1 MLDAFKRA
9 SKPAQEQ
16 AEKLQGLINIARE
29 ERGALSAMLKQIETH
44 TKTLSQSEKSLQQV
58 NEGASG
64 ATSKLE
70 ELSGKLSAIE
80 GKTRGLENVDGR
92 VKSLVDSVGQ
102 AEQTSQKLLAPDGEL
117 TKHRQALSRLSKQ
130 TIEVTANFDALKKER
145 TTLDAARDGLRQAQ
159 SEMKV
164 SADKTVALKGDF
176 DKIRAL
182 ASRLQQEHNRMKK
195 SLRTSQEDA
204 TNTTEA
210 VRDVEKKL
218 RPLAE
223 LNEFSKTTEERLT
236 TLNTL
241 AEHVMK
247 KIKVLENQKH
257 TVEHAVVESNRLSE
271 MVWNMDVQIG
281 KLNEATQQ
289 AEQADETLNRIEQ
302 VSTEISTQLEQAQ
315 ITKEGFTS
323 DLVKL
328 QKGRVDLSEF
338 VKSHTERLVIERKE
352 FDAFDRRVQAL
363 QNTMG
368 GLERGVDALSV
379 REKTVTAMGEKAEAL
394 GKQLG
399 SLSGRVEELEGRGE
413 GLTAL
418 EQRLDQAEELGRAVG
433 KQHETLLHG
442 RKELDALR
450 KELDEFYRTRAEVAK
465 SREQIGADRTAFEGF
480 LQRVDD
486 FRRHIPELDS
496 RMDAISEKLS
506 VVDEGMQ
513 KAATLVAIADD
524 LDNQMTRIA
533 AHQQLLEKINTRLN
547 SLNSL
552 SVSVDKRLEEQI
564 ARRQEAEA
572 LKNQCEGLGVQ
583 IGDAQQK
590 MQEVTGLQQKLM
602 PLFTQVASLKTQTD
616 KVAATFKESQHDAAE
631 LAAQEVRMAELAD
644 RSREVATAVDE
655 RLKQVQ
661 GVSEELGRAAG
672 IKDEL
677 AEELGRVQA
686 RQRDVTTHVKTSEE
700 QLVRVDQQLA
710 QLNQRHSQLSFADK
724 KIATFEERLSDLKTL
739 SENVERQIQM
749 LATREAFVG
758 SVKKSVD
765 EVHQIS
771 QRSRADLQHVVD
783 HRTQVDAL
791 GAQFEAALKSV
802 GKTEERMAVIEGRK
816 KLVDEVQL
824 KTNLIVNVLEDVRVN
839 LEMLTEQRAVVDH
852 VVESMARG

>member
-1 MLDAFKRA
+1 MVGDELDHRGDVLRRSSSAWAKDANAFRRISFARFSSRTSRSSSFNRSRSLVVRPGRCPA
-9 SKPAQEQ
+9 SRCACRTHCRSVSAVQPSFGTTDCSTAHSE
-16 AEKLQGLINIARE
+16 AWASRCSSTIRTARSRTSGE
-29 ERGALSAMLKQIETH
+29 NRLGRPIDPILPSNEV
-44 TKTLSQSEKSLQQV
+44 SEKP
-58 NEGASG
+58 G
-64 ATSKLE
+64 
-70 ELSGKLSAIE
+70 
-80 GKTRGLENVDGR
+80 
-92 VKSLVDSVGQ
+92 
-102 AEQTSQKLLAPDGEL
+102 
-117 TKHRQALSRLSKQ
+117 
-130 TIEVTANFDALKKER
+130 TI
-145 TTLDAARDGLRQAQ
+145 
-159 SEMKV
+159 
-164 SADKTVALKGDF
+164 
-176 DKIRAL
+176 
-182 ASRLQQEHNRMKK
+182 H
-195 SLRTSQEDA
+195 
-204 TNTTEA
+204 
-210 VRDVEKKL
+210 
-218 RPLAE
+218 
-223 LNEFSKTTEERLT
+223 
-236 TLNTL
+236 
-241 AEHVMK
+241 
-247 KIKVLENQKH
+247 
-257 TVEHAVVESNRLSE
+257 
-271 MVWNMDVQIG
+271 
-281 KLNEATQQ
+281 
-289 AEQADETLNRIEQ
+289 
-302 VSTEISTQLEQAQ
+302 
-315 ITKEGFTS
+315 
-323 DLVKL
+323 
-328 QKGRVDLSEF
+328 
-338 VKSHTERLVIERKE
+338 
-352 FDAFDRRVQAL
+352 
-363 QNTMG
+363 
-368 GLERGVDALSV
+368 
-379 REKTVTAMGEKAEAL
+379 
-394 GKQLG
+394 
-399 SLSGRVEELEGRGE
+399 GE

-450 KELDEFYRTRAEVAK
+450 KELDEFYRTQAEVAK
-465 SREQIGADRTAFEGF
+465 SREQIGADRTAFQGF
-480 LQRVDD
+480 LQRVDE
-486 FRRHIPELDS
+486 FRRHILELDS

-506 VVDEGMQ
+506 IVDEGMQ

-572 LKNQCEGLGVQ
+572 LKNQCDGLGVQ

-631 LAAQEVRMAELAD
+631 LAAQEVRMTELAD

-700 QLVRVDQQLA
+700 QLVRVDQQLE

-739 SENVERQIQM
+739 SDNVERQIQT

-824 KTNLIVNVLEDVRVN
+824 ETNLIVNVLEDVRVN
-839 LEMLTEQRAVVDH
+839 LEILTEQRAVVDH
-852 VVESMARG
+852 VVESMARVRETEQRAEATLKSLQAERQLAERIERGIKLLRTKIAKTGDDTRPATAG